1 MGMYTE
7 FVCAIELK
15 KDTPKEVI
23 NILDNMVQG
32 ETEYNILPNNPFF
45 ECGRWY
51 CLFTMD
57 SYYFSGRTNTILE
70 YDDIAKT
77 HYLTIRSNLKN
88 YDDEINKF
96 LSWIKPYIQIH
107 CEDDDFLG
115 YSRYEE
121 FREPELIYYS
131 EIKPCQ

>member
-23 NILDNMVQG
+23 NILNNMIEG
-32 ETEYNILPNNPFF
+32 EDRYDITPPHPFF
-45 ECGRWY
+45 ECRRWRW
-51 CLFTMD
+51 LFIMD
-57 SYYFSGRTNTILE
+57 SYSFSGRSNTMFE

-96 LSWIKPYIQIH
+96 LNWIKPYIQIH
-107 CEDDDFLG
+107 CEDDEFLG

-121 FREPELIYYS
+121 CRNPELIYYN
-131 EIKPCQ
+131 EIQ

>member
-15 KDTPKEVI
+15 KDTPQDVI
-23 NILDNMVQG
+23 NILDNMTEG
-32 ETEYNILPNNPFF
+32 EDNYDFKPNHPFF
-45 ECGRWY
+45 ECDRWRW
-51 CLFTMD
+51 LFTMD
-57 SYYFSGRTNTILE
+57 SYYFSGRTNTKFE
-70 YDDIAKT
+70 YDDISKT

-96 LSWIKPYIQIH
+96 LNWIKPYIEMH
-107 CEDDDFLG
+107 GEDDEFLG

-121 FREPELIYYS
+121 CCDPLLIYYN
-131 EIKPCQ
+131 EI